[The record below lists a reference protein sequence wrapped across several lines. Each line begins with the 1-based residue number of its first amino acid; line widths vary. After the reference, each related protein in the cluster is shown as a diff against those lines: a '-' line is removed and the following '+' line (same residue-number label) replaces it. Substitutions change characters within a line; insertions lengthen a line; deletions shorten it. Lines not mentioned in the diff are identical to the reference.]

1 MHICLVAVYWT
12 GIAGGKKNKKPGYT
26 RVHLC
31 VHLYNVKL
39 KKTKINRVD
48 FEFEFEQLVVRA
60 FLLCRAASEPFGPSL
75 SALVRSLTVS
85 F

>member
-12 GIAGGKKNKKPGYT
+12 GIAGGNKNKKPGYT

-39 KKTKINRVD
+39 KKLKSIESILNLNLNNLWFVR
-48 FEFEFEQLVVRA
+48 FRSAAQLLN
-60 FLLCRAASEPFGPSL
+60 LLGL
-75 SALVRSLTVS
+75 HLVH
-85 F
+85 